1 MAFLDNLIDRL
12 MVRFA
17 PGGEYESEP
26 LRRRFRTRHDL
37 DIGLYSY
44 GCFDRWRFPP
54 GTSVGRYCSI
64 ARSVRVVEADH
75 PLDALT
81 THPYLYD
88 PAFGLSGQS
97 RLPVNR
103 QVIED
108 DVWIGHNAIILP
120 GCTRIGR
127 GAVIGAGAIVRA
139 DVPPYAIV
147 AGVPGRVLRHRFP
160 PETIAAI
167 EATRWWE
174 LDRETL
180 KRGLLAVPDFV
191 WSPGPASADAFHR
204 ALTGQP
210 LPGA

>member
-1 MAFLDNLIDRL
+1 MGLFSNLVDRL
-12 MVRFA
+12 YVRLA
-17 PGGEYESEP
+17 PGGEYESEA
-26 LRRRFRTRHDL
+26 LRRRFRERHDL

-54 GTSVGRYCSI
+54 GTSFGRYCSV

-81 THPYLYD
+81 THPFLYD
-88 PAFGLSGQS
+88 PSFGLSGQS

-127 GAVIGAGAIVRA
+127 GAVIGAGTIVRA

-147 AGVPGRVLRHRFP
+147 VGVPGRVLRFRFP
-160 PETIAAI
+160 PDIIAAI

-174 LDRETL
+174 LDKESLRAGL
-180 KRGLLAVPDFV
+180 KAVPDFV
-191 WSPGPASADAFHR
+191 WSPSAESAAAFHQAVHGR
-204 ALTGQP
+204 P
-210 LPGA
+210 LS